1 MRNARI
7 NITVYSC
14 THVCFYIYLMDCMWC
29 TVSVLNLND
38 GCGARVHRTSIKH
51 TLGHTHLTRIHH
63 FNLVSV
69 VCCLLSI
76 VCCTT
81 NIESTFLSFHNT
93 YFSCSSHSA
102 AHLCIQTIIAFEE
115 LFPFFPLFPQAFRS
129 FSSDMS
135 ASSVRI
141 HNCSPATAMMIMQ
154 PVFTTHQAQ
163 LDGNPL

>member
-29 TVSVLNLND
+29 TVSVLND

-69 VCCLLSI
+69 VCCLLSVVYCLLHNKYRVNLSI
-76 VCCTT
+76 FPQHILFMLLVTFCGT
-81 NIESTFLSFHNT
+81 ESKFKQLLLLKNSFHSFH
-93 YFSCSSHSA
+93 FSPKLFVVFQVICRQVQCA
-102 AHLCIQTIIAFEE
+102 YTIV
-115 LFPFFPLFPQAFRS
+115 LPL
-129 FSSDMS
+129 
-135 ASSVRI
+135 
-141 HNCSPATAMMIMQ
+141 Q
-154 PVFTTHQAQ
+154 P
-163 LDGNPL
+163 